1 MWVIRQ
7 SEVIGKYDPSTA
19 NRISLA
25 CLPVIMFVLKNRITV
40 VREVHSFHS
49 SSLQLILVSLKQ
61 GNRADGV
68 AVLVTSNAPGRQ
80 SMTYCAINY
89 TSHVLAHQA

>member
-25 CLPVIMFVLKNRITV
+25 CLPVIRLVLKNRITV

-49 SSLQLILVSLKQ
+49 SSLQLVSLKQ
-61 GNRADGV
+61 GNRLDGV

-80 SMTYCAINY
+80 SMTYCAINN